1 MWMDG
6 NGPLDT
12 SDQNSI
18 IGDQL
23 MIANVSAISDEED
36 KVIKCSE
43 VLSHG
48 MVMEGVEHKVEPLG
62 M

>member
-1 MWMDG
+1 MVE
-6 NGPLDT
+6 NSPLVN
-12 SDQNSI
+12 SDQYTYFMT
-18 IGDQL
+18 GAQL

-48 MVMEGVEHKVEPLG
+48 MVVEGVEHKVEPLG